1 MIQYDGAEGGKMRSV
16 HLCVWG
22 EWGEKG
28 GVRGERERQTPG
40 CEEVK
45 WFASATQK

>member
-22 EWGEKG
+22 EWGEG
-28 GVRGERERQTPG
+28 GMRGERERQTPG